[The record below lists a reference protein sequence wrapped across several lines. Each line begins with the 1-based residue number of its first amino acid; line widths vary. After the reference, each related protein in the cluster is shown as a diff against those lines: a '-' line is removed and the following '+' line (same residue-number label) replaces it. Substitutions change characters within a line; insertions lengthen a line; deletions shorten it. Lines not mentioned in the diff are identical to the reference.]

1 MYEDQY
7 GFGEQLVVVGR
18 GYLVVIIH
26 LIEDVS
32 IDNEYEF

>member
-18 GYLVVIIH
+18 GYLVVIRH
-26 LIEDVS
+26 LISDPEGNS
-32 IDNEYEF
+32 